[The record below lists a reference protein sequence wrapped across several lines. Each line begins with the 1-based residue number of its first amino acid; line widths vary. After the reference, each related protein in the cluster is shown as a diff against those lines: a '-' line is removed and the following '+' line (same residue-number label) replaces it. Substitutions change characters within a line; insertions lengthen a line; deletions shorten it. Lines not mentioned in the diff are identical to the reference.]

1 MSQFSRFNPC
11 LLHTAKPGSRPV
23 WGFLVLAVILVFL
36 PMATP
41 PAQGGEVLDRI
52 RSRERIVLAHRE
64 ASVPLSYVDPAG
76 KPLGY
81 AVDLCRR
88 LADAVQR
95 HLQLKTLEL
104 GYLAVTSASR
114 IDAIAQG
121 KADLECGSTTNNA
134 ERRKVVDFTVPHFIT
149 GPRLLVRAGSP
160 TTDLHSLSN
169 KTLVST
175 KGSTALT
182 LARAAN
188 DRHLYGIRIVEVS
201 DHEAAVQMVE
211 SGGAEAFLM
220 DEVLLY
226 GLVASRQEPA
236 RLSVVGKYL
245 GIEPLAIMLSKND
258 PAFKALVDTEMKRL
272 IRSGE
277 AAALYERWFQR
288 PIPPRQISLNQPM
301 NHLLKVFW
309 KQPTA
314 SVPD

>member
-1 MSQFSRFNPC
+1 MRQRSRFNPG
-11 LLHTAKPGSRPV
+11 LVHAALPNYRRV
-23 WGFLVLAVILVFL
+23 WGFVLVFL
-36 PMATP
+36 VLWPLATP
-41 PAQGGEVLDRI
+41 PARAGEVLDRI
-52 RSRERIVLAHRE
+52 RSRERIVLAYRE
-64 ASVPLSYVDPAG
+64 TSVPLSYVDAAG

-95 HLQLKTLEL
+95 HLQLEALEL

-149 GPRLLVRAGSP
+149 GPRLLVRTGSP
-160 TTDLHSLSN
+160 ITYLHNLAN

-175 KGSTALT
+175 KGSTALA
-182 LARAAN
+182 LARATN

-201 DHEAAVQMVE
+201 DHEAGVQMVD
-211 SGGAEAFLM
+211 SGGADAFLM

-226 GLVASRQEPA
+226 GLVAGRQDPA
-236 RLSVVGKYL
+236 RLNVVGKYL
-245 GIEPLAIMLSKND
+245 AIEPLAIMLSNND
-258 PAFKALVDTEMKRL
+258 PAFKAVVDTEMKRL

-277 AAALYERWFQR
+277 ATALYERWFQR
-288 PIPPRQISLNQPM
+288 PIPPRQISLNLPM
-301 NHLLKVFW
+301 NHLLKAFW

-314 SVPD
+314 TVPD